1 MTAPGRVDPAWR
13 SRGQLRT
20 IQVRLAIGMLVPF
33 VALMSASAI
42 QGFWP
47 GGSASRLPATLI
59 LIAAGILIPT
69 FMALQVRAILRHAG
83 AIDAERAELIDLYNR
98 AKLDSMLDGL
108 TGLGNHRAF
117 QDELARQ
124 LEAVARDGQSL
135 ALMLIDLD
143 DLKKVNDTR
152 GHAAGDDL
160 LVAVGRIAAM
170 TLRRTDRA
178 FRVGGDEFAV
188 VMPNADLETAVVVAR
203 RILASAVS
211 GDQTAHGDRFSL
223 SIGVT
228 ASPLPTADPRLMYR
242 NADAALYWCK
252 RHGRTAVAA
261 FDPERHGSGDER
273 SVPELTEAV
282 EAILATR
289 ALRPVFQPIFSMT
302 TGKPIGYEGLVR
314 PTDGAAFSNPGA
326 MFAAAEVADRIVE
339 LDFACLETVAAGI
352 GPLEPG
358 LYVSVNLSPRTIESQ
373 QFRAGELKAIF
384 AGQGIPLE
392 QVVLELTER
401 EEVEDLDQLRRNL
414 EACRRIGMR
423 IAADDV
429 GAGNAGL
436 RLLSEMRFD
445 IVKIDLSLVQ
455 GGALQDPSHAV
466 LVAIRELA
474 DRWSA
479 SVVAEGVE
487 TAEQLAVVRSM
498 GIASGQGY
506 LLGRPSSTRTATD
519 LDLDRLSRG
528 PAADAEAHPPELRV
542 FTQPLSRSA

>member
-1 MTAPGRVDPAWR
+1 
-13 SRGQLRT
+13 
-20 IQVRLAIGMLVPF
+20 
-33 VALMSASAI
+33 
-42 QGFWP
+42 
-47 GGSASRLPATLI
+47 
-59 LIAAGILIPT
+59 
-69 FMALQVRAILRHAG
+69 
-83 AIDAERAELIDLYNR
+83 
-98 AKLDSMLDGL
+98 
-108 TGLGNHRAF
+108 
-117 QDELARQ
+117 
-124 LEAVARDGQSL
+124 
-135 ALMLIDLD
+135 
-143 DLKKVNDTR
+143 
-152 GHAAGDDL
+152 
-160 LVAVGRIAAM
+160 
-170 TLRRTDRA
+170 
-178 FRVGGDEFAV
+178 
-188 VMPNADLETAVVVAR
+188 
-203 RILASAVS
+203 
-211 GDQTAHGDRFSL
+211 
-223 SIGVT
+223 
-228 ASPLPTADPRLMYR
+228 
-242 NADAALYWCK
+242 
-252 RHGRTAVAA
+252 
-261 FDPERHGSGDER
+261 
-273 SVPELTEAV
+273 
-282 EAILATR
+282 
-289 ALRPVFQPIFSMT
+289 
-302 TGKPIGYEGLVR
+302 
-314 PTDGAAFSNPGA
+314 